1 MNVKLN
7 VTLYWMCFTQNG
19 FLSFPKRILLFYYNI
34 ECYIM
39 LLNLWITT
47 KHIKIM
53 SHKVNI
59 SLVINTLVLMFYCAV
74 CKAVVFRQW
83 KTSILKFREASKL
96 NSFLQLDI
104 KMALNYWKGNVFNIS
119 FKHQPL
125 KMAQYKSNF
134 SDKRS
139 TDDRTVQREDLLKLD
154 SSFHAWRSHWLHRI
168 SISTLKKK
176 KS

>member
-1 MNVKLN
+1 ML
-7 VTLYWMCFTQNG
+7 LYIECISHKNG

-34 ECYIM
+34 ERYIM

-59 SLVINTLVLMFYCAV
+59 SLVINTLFLMFYCAV
-74 CKAVVFRQW
+74 CKAMVFRQW
-83 KTSILKFREASKL
+83 ETSVLKFHEASKL

-125 KMAQYKSNF
+125 KMAQYESNF

-139 TDDRTVQREDLLKLD
+139 MDDRTVQKEDLLKLD

-168 SISTLKKK
+168 SISTLKKIKNKK